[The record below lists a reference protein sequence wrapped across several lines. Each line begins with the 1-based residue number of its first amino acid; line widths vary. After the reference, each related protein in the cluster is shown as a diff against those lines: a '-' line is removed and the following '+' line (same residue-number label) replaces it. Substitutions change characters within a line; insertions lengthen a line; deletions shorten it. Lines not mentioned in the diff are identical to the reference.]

1 LPFIIID
8 PVSPPPPASASPV
21 KTSPE
26 NGDDSEN
33 VLCKFRLG
41 GGWKVTCLHGHP
53 SAMDLKYMLE
63 QIECEAAKT
72 VSVGNTHDS

>member
-1 LPFIIID
+1 M
-8 PVSPPPPASASPV
+8 

-41 GGWKVTCLHGHP
+41 GGWKVTCLHGH
-53 SAMDLKYMLE
+53 AGAVDTEYMLE
-63 QIECEAAKT
+63 QIECEAAKAVT
-72 VSVGNTHDS
+72 VGNTHDS